1 MMFDEHLRD
10 AIVQERHRQLAE
22 GLRFGEFDLPRRG
35 LVARWRAR
43 RAAGSTTPDPAPAA
57 APAPPATARV
67 AERTPPPLLGISR
80 TMPDMYR

>member
-10 AIVQERHRQLAE
+10 AIVQERQRQLAE

-43 RAAGSTTPDPAPAA
+43 RAATPPAA
-57 APAPPATARV
+57 ARV
-67 AERTPPPLLGISR
+67 AERTTPPLVGIRR

>member
-10 AIVQERHRQLAE
+10 AIVQERQRQIAE

-43 RAAGSTTPDPAPAA
+43 RAAVSTTPAT
-57 APAPPATARV
+57 PAPPAPARV
-67 AERTPPPLLGISR
+67 AEPTPPPLIGIRR

>member
-10 AIVQERHRQLAE
+10 AIVQEHHRQLAE
-22 GLRFGEFDLPRRG
+22 GLRYSEFDLPRRG

-43 RAAGSTTPDPAPAA
+43 RAAVSTTP
-57 APAPPATARV
+57 APPPARGP
-67 AERTPPPLLGISR
+67 EPTTPPPFVGIRR

>member
-10 AIVQERHRQLAE
+10 AIVQEHHRQVAE
-22 GLRFGEFDLPRRG
+22 GLRFSEFDLPRRG

-43 RAAGSTTPDPAPAA
+43 REAVSTPPGLAPAPARS
-57 APAPPATARV
+57 PELT
-67 AERTPPPLLGISR
+67 TPPFVGIRR